1 LGFRWNNKIETHA
14 KKYRLTYIFYLE
26 TRSLTLATKI
36 EVRYYKRH
44 LKMKGVINMG
54 NRIVYSVVVPL
65 YNEELVISE
74 SYKRLKYVM
83 DNSMETYE
91 ILFIN
96 DGSRDSTRDKVENI
110 CRKDKSIKLL
120 NFSRNFGHQAAITAG
135 MKEALGDAVIVIDA
149 DLQDPP
155 EAMLDMIK
163 KWKEG
168 YDVVYGKRVKREG
181 ETFFKKFTAKAFYR
195 ILRSLTSIDIPVDT
209 GDFRLID
216 RKVCDALNSLPEK
229 NRFIRGLVSWVGYKQ
244 TFVEFVRQERFAG
257 ETKYSLKKML
267 ILAFDGLTSFSYKP
281 LVIAGYFGGLTGI
294 IGTCL
299 LIGNIIT
306 SMVDHSNILNLWLI
320 LSIILIMFGIMF
332 CFLAIMGQYI
342 GRISDESK
350 NRPLYIVASKV
361 SYYEL
366 NSIPFKEKNIRYSN

>member
-1 LGFRWNNKIETHA
+1 MSKE
-14 KKYRLTYIFYLE
+14 
-26 TRSLTLATKI
+26 
-36 EVRYYKRH
+36 
-44 LKMKGVINMG
+44 
-54 NRIVYSVVVPL
+54 IVYSVVVPL
-65 YNEELVISE
+65 YNEELVIIE
-74 SYKRLKYVM
+74 SYKRLKSVM
-83 DNSMETYE
+83 DSSMETYE
-91 ILFIN
+91 ILFVN
-96 DGSRDSTRDKVENI
+96 DGSRDSTRDEVENI
-110 CRKDKSIKLL
+110 CRKDKNIKLL

-135 MKEALGDAVIVIDA
+135 MNESLGDAVIVIDA

-155 EAMLDMIK
+155 ESIIDMIK

-168 YDVVYGKRVKREG
+168 YDVVYGKRVKRVG

-229 NRFIRGLVSWVGYKQ
+229 NRFIRGLVSWIGYKQ

-267 ILAFDGLTSFSYKP
+267 TLAFDGLTSFSYKP
-281 LVIAGYFGGLTGI
+281 LVISGYFGAFTGF

-299 LIGNIIT
+299 LVGSIIT
-306 SMVDHSNILNLWLI
+306 SMVNQSNVLNLGLI
-320 LSIILIMFGIMF
+320 LSITLMMFGIMF
-332 CFLAIMGQYI
+332 CFIAIMGQYI

-361 SYYEL
+361 SYNEL
-366 NSIPFKEKNIRYSN
+366 KNSVTFKGNRSSEIYDIVINTKGEVVNN